1 MYCLNSIFI
10 SLNDV
15 PLLSKEYPD
24 FFQKLI
30 YLYRSTAYFT
40 LSCWVLL
47 LVFWS
52 GSLHHAAILYRHYTG
67 LYLVLLVCLAVYRW
81 FLCCRQLSSM
91 SCFISLAIMQPLQ
104 CYVPLVPLV
113 GIGQGGS
120 RRPCLYCC
128 CSALRLLLALI
139 SVDLEIPVIVST
151 SL

>member
-52 GSLHHAAILYRHYTG
+52 GSLHHAAIFYRHYTG

-91 SCFISLAIMQPLQ
+91 SCFISLAIMQPLP
-104 CYVPLVPLV
+104 CYHPPVLRCWFCWVKARAARAALAFTAAV
-113 GIGQGGS
+113 L
-120 RRPCLYCC
+120 LYAYCW
-128 CSALRLLLALI
+128 L
-139 SVDLEIPVIVST
+139 
-151 SL
+151 